1 MKILVVIDMQVDFI
15 TGSLANKEGEKI
27 VGKIKDKIDNYISNG
42 DEVIFTQD
50 THPENYLN
58 SQEGKKLPV
67 EHCIRG
73 TEGWRIVSQL
83 RYNECIIFEKPTFG
97 SLELAKYL
105 STLEDVE
112 EIEFVGVCTDIC
124 VISNAMIVKAAMPE
138 VTIKVDSSCC
148 AGTTVENHEN
158 ALKAMSMCQIDII

>member
-27 VGKIKDKIDNYISNG
+27 VGKIKEKIENYKNSGN
-42 DEVIFTQD
+42 EVIFTQD
-50 THPENYLN
+50 THPENYLKT
-58 SQEGKKLPV
+58 QEGKKLPI

-73 TEGWRIVSQL
+73 TEGWRIVPEL

-97 SLELAKYL
+97 SVELAKYL

-124 VISNAMIVKAAMPE
+124 VISNVIIVKAKMPE
-138 VTIKVDSSCC
+138 VPIKVDSTCC
-148 AGTTVENHEN
+148 AGTTIENHEN